1 MRLSPSEITTANG
14 EVILSAQV
22 TFERP
27 LLNKPD
33 RLWFSV
39 PEQYAPYL
47 SRSADPFAAGLI
59 LLAMRSGEEMIVEG
73 ELSPQLARG
82 LAEYQRAFHFW
93 YPDKLSLV
101 GLTTPNLCEAD
112 AAQANKQTATL
123 FSGGVDSA
131 FTLMMHLPQHQPLP
145 EYQVRYGLFIHGFDV
160 PLQNQRSYQNAFQT
174 FRQELAVTGVELIPL
189 RTNLR
194 YFSSGLLRWSI
205 AHGCA
210 AIAAGLALDG
220 LFSKLLVP
228 ASHTLSDYRPW
239 GSSPLVDHLLS
250 TERFDVLHH
259 GASYARIDK
268 ISAIVDWEPA
278 HHFLRVCIN
287 EYGRDGVHNCGKC
300 EKCER
305 TMAILA
311 LCGKIDQFKTFHRSF
326 GKADIARWTPN
337 YSAGVI
343 HMPFM
348 RQYARTHGKR
358 DYLLPLA
365 IAHLR
370 GLIIARVK
378 KITPKRL
385 FKFLKQQKYPYDR
398 DPFNPDYLLPTH

>member
-1 MRLSPSEITTANG
+1 MRVSASEITTANG
-14 EVILSAQV
+14 EAVLSAQV
-22 TFERP
+22 RFERP
-27 LLNKPD
+27 LLNKPE

-39 PEQYAPYL
+39 PEAYAPFL
-47 SRSADPFAAGLI
+47 SQRADAFAAGTI
-59 LLAMRSGEEMIVEG
+59 LLAMHSGEDMIVEG
-73 ELSPQLARG
+73 ELSPRLVRG

-93 YPDKLSLV
+93 YPDRLSLV
-101 GLTTPNLCEAD
+101 GLHTPNLCEMD
-112 AAQANKQTATL
+112 AAQAGEQTATL

-145 EYQVRYGLFIHGFDV
+145 EYQVRYGLFLHGFDV
-160 PLQNQRSYQNAFQT
+160 PLQNQTSFEDAFQT

-194 YFSSGLLRWSI
+194 YFTSGLLPWTI

-210 AIAAGLALDG
+210 AIATGLALDG
-220 LFSKLLVP
+220 LFGKLLVP
-228 ASHTLSDYRPW
+228 ASHTLADYRPW

-259 GASYARIDK
+259 GASAARMDK
-268 ISAIVDWEPA
+268 ISAIADWEPA
-278 HHFLRVCIN
+278 QHFLRVCIN
-287 EYGRDGVHNCGKC
+287 EGGRDGVHNCGKC
-300 EKCER
+300 EKCQR
-305 TMAILA
+305 TMAMLA
-311 LCGKIDQFKTFHRSF
+311 LCGKLDQFKTFNRPF

-348 RQYARTHGKR
+348 RQYARRHGKS

-365 IAHLR
+365 VAHLR
-370 GLIIARVK
+370 GLVMAQGK
-378 KITPKRL
+378 KLAPKRL
-385 FKFLKQQKYPYDR
+385 FNFLKGRKYPYER
-398 DPFNPDYLLPTH
+398 DPFNPDHLLSTH